1 MSKITKENFMAKF
14 QEIVDKAK
22 DHFNLEADEH
32 EGMEEAID
40 SPVMTSYMAKDGT
53 IILVEGELIEG
64 SKVEIQK
71 AEGDEVA
78 PDGSYELE
86 TGEII
91 TVVEGVITAVE
102 ASPLGENV
110 SIDMEAVEAK
120 FSSMMEAKIEVA
132 LAKQKLEL
140 TKEFQAKFGAVLD
153 AVQSS
158 GKLIA
163 KFADTPNTDDESERP
178 SVKESK
184 MEKSASGAL
193 GKLGKKI

>member
-32 EGMEEAID
+32 EGMEEAMD
-40 SPVMTSYMAKDGT
+40 APLMTSYMAKDGT

-102 ASPLGENV
+102 ASPLGEDA

-140 TKEFQAKFGAVLD
+140 TKEFQAKFGAVLS
-153 AVQSS
+153 ALESS
-158 GKLIA
+158 GELMA
-163 KFADTPNTDDESERP
+163 KFADTPITDEEEVP
-178 SVKESK
+178 SVKGSK
-184 MEKSASGAL
+184 IQRSASSAL
-193 GKLGKKI
+193 GKLGQKR

>member
-1 MSKITKENFMAKF
+1 MSKITKEIFMAKF
-14 QEIVDKAK
+14 QEIIEKAK
-22 DHFNLEADEH
+22 DHFSLEAE
-32 EGMEEAID
+32 MD
-40 SPVMTSYMAKDGT
+40 STIPEDNAPVMTSYMAKDGT

-91 TVVEGVITAVE
+91 TVVEGIITAVE
-102 ASPLGENV
+102 ASPIGEDASV
-110 SIDMEAVEAK
+110 SMEAVEAK
-120 FSSMMEAKIEVA
+120 FSAMMEAKIEVA

-140 TKEFQAKFGAVLD
+140 TKEFQAKFSAVLD

-158 GKLIA
+158 GELIA
-163 KFADTPNTDDESERP
+163 KFADTPNTDDKGEKP
-178 SVKESK
+178 TVKESK
-184 MEKSASGAL
+184 IERSASGAL
-193 GKLGKKI
+193 GKLGQKR